1 MDVVSSN
8 MGILQKLFGGG
19 SPKTPKDETSEYL
32 FIYSK
37 CAKCGELFRNRID
50 KLYDV
55 QVSYEDGGQSYRA
68 HKELVGAR
76 CRKIVVIDLEFD
88 QQKRLVAKEIQNGQF
103 LTREEYE
110 ASHNANTAPGKST

>member
-1 MDVVSSN
+1 
-8 MGILQKLFGGG
+8 MGLLQKIFGGG
-19 SPKTPKDETSEYL
+19 SSKPPKDETSEYL
-32 FIYSK
+32 FIYSR
-37 CAKCGELFRNRID
+37 CGKCGELFRNRID

-55 QVSYEDGGQSYRA
+55 QVSYEDGGQTYRT
-68 HKELVGAR
+68 HKELVGGR

-110 ASHNANTAPGKST
+110 AAQNVNAVPEKLA

>member
-1 MDVVSSN
+1 
-8 MGILQKLFGGG
+8 MGLLQKIFGGG
-19 SPKTPKDETSEYL
+19 SAKTPKDETSEYL

-55 QVSYEDGGQSYRA
+55 HISYEDGDQSYRA

-76 CRKIVVIDLEFD
+76 CRKIVMIDLKFD
-88 QQKRLVAKEIQNGQF
+88 QQKRLIAKEIQNGQF

-110 ASHNANTAPGKST
+110 AAQNMNAAPEKPA